1 MKSIIG
7 ILLIFISIA
16 SSGQCLNTDFEY
28 GDFTGWTGRRGS
40 CCPIN
45 LPFPGIVPGRHT
57 IMTPGID
64 PHSCG
69 NLNTVYQGGFSA
81 RLGNDNVGSQAE
93 GLQYTFTVDPL
104 STLVQYAYAV
114 VFQDPGHDDGE
125 QPIFNSRVRLMDGS
139 IVECTEY
146 SVSAGPN
153 LPDYSYCDEFD
164 VLGNPIQVAY
174 SDWRVIAI
182 DLSAQVGQM
191 VTMEFEVGDCD
202 LGAHFGYAYID
213 AISCG
218 PVESSLY
225 YCQFDDM
232 ILVEGPE
239 GFATYEWNTGDT
251 DRVITIE
258 TGEYDVLYCD
268 VTTITGCELTIEIQL
283 DPIGL
288 LAQIECEDVC
298 LGEVTSFI
306 NNTPDI
312 NGYTIEFLWNFGDGT
327 TSTEFEPTH
336 TYSSPGEYTVII
348 TVSVV
353 GEVCADFKTCI
364 VEIYEIPQ
372 ILGVISHD

>member
-93 GLQYTFTVDPL
+93 GLQYTFIVDPL
-104 STLVQYAYAV
+104 STLIQYAYAV

-164 VLGNPIQVAY
+164 ILGNPIQVAY
-174 SDWRVIAI
+174 SDWRIIAI

-225 YCQFDDM
+225 YCQADDM

-283 DPIGL
+283 DPISL

-298 LGEVTSFI
+298 LGEITSFI

-312 NGYTIEFLWNFGDGT
+312 NGYSIEFLWNFGDGS

-336 TYSSPGEYTVII
+336 TYSFPGEYTVII

-353 GEVCADFKTCI
+353 GELCADFKTCI
-364 VEIYEIPQ
+364 VEIYELPQ
-372 ILGVISHD
+372 IINPISHD

>member
-146 SVSAGPN
+146 SISAGPN

>member
-146 SVSAGPN
+146 SISAGPN

-174 SDWRVIAI
+174 SDWRIIAI

>member
-1 MKSIIG
+1 MRILIF
-7 ILLIFISIA
+7 ILLIFISI
-16 SSGQCLNTDFEY
+16 SSNSQCINTDFEY
-28 GDFTGWTGRRGS
+28 GDFTGWSGRRGS

-45 LPFPGIVPGRHT
+45 LPFPGIIPGRHT
-57 IMTPGID
+57 IMSPGID

-93 GLQYTFTVDPL
+93 GLSYTFLVDPQ
-104 STLVQYAYAV
+104 STLIQYAYAV

-146 SVSAGPN
+146 SVSAGPD
-153 LPDYSYCDEFD
+153 LPGYNYCDEFD
-164 VLGNPIQVAY
+164 IFGNPIQVAY

-182 DLSAQVGQM
+182 DLSAQIGQM
-191 VTMEFEVGDCD
+191 VTLEFEVGDCD

-225 YCQFDDM
+225 YCQVDDM
-232 ILVEGPE
+232 ILIEGPE
-239 GFATYEWNTGDT
+239 GFATYLWNTGDT

-298 LGEVTSFI
+298 LGEITSFI
-306 NNTPDI
+306 NNTPEI
-312 NGYTIEFLWNFGDGT
+312 SGYTIEFLWDFGDGT
-327 TSTEFEPTH
+327 TSTDFEPTH
-336 TYSSPGEYTVII
+336 TYPSAGEYIVVVA
-348 TVSVV
+348 VSVV
-353 GEVCADFKTCI
+353 GEICNDEKTCI
-364 VEIYEIPQ
+364 VEVYEIPQ
-372 ILGVISHD
+372 IPGLIFHD